1 MTKTEILNAL
11 NLRNKG
17 AWFNTRIVSDI
28 KLSAAAKAAGHTAQK
43 VSKMT
48 VRYGINYMNQKHVIA
63 KAEIDDKCLTHKL
76 PWGEWDEEHKGV
88 LINHKGSVYLRL
100 YTSPNKNKTQY
111 YLDGKEVTYDELK
124 NSGLV
129 LASYFKSSGEKPD
142 AMTINIQNI
151 QAIW

>member
-11 NLRNKG
+11 KNRNKG

-48 VRYGINYMNQKHVIA
+48 VRYGINYSNQRNIQA
-63 KAEIDDKCLTHKL
+63 KVENNIKSLTHEL

-100 YTSPNKNKTQY
+100 YTSPNKLL
-111 YLDGKEVTYDELK
+111 YLLNLLLSFGSHPILK
-124 NSGLV
+124 S
-129 LASYFKSSGEKPD
+129 D
-142 AMTINIQNI
+142 
-151 QAIW
+151 